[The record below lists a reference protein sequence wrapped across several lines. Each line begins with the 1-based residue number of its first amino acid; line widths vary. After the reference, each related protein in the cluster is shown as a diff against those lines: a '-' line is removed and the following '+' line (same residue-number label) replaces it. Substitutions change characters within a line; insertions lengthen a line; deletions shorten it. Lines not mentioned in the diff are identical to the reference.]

1 MLPLWEKGVGSA
13 LREASIDV
21 DGLLTCRHRLFA
33 AVEVGQADRERAYL
47 GGLVVQH
54 CLAQVGKDTG
64 RVGGGDQ
71 FSCRFCAPSGQL
83 ERQAVESHRAWRQLI
98 VDGGDR
104 CFVEAFKLA
113 LHLAQRSSS
122 CSWRFE
128 CDFDE
133 IRAAN
138 AGFDPDRRA
147 RAGLRMQQPVRF
159 RGAEPKADRAVDGG
173 AHHASPYCPL
183 DSYNWRNVSAFIA

>member
-1 MLPLWEKGVGSA
+1 MST
-13 LREASIDV
+13 AS
-21 DGLLTCRHRLFA
+21 LTCRHRLFA

-54 CLAQVGKDTG
+54 CLAQVGKNTG

-71 FSCRFCAPSGQL
+71 FSCRFCAVGPAGTTSRREPSSVAATHRRWRRSLFRRGLQVGAPLSTKIEQL
-83 ERQAVESHRAWRQLI
+83 
-98 VDGGDR
+98 
-104 CFVEAFKLA
+104 
-113 LHLAQRSSS
+113 
-122 CSWRFE
+122 SWRLE

-138 AGFDPDRRA
+138 AGFDPDRRT
-147 RAGLRMQQPVRF
+147 RASLRMQQPARF
-159 RGAEPKADRAVDGG
+159 RAAEPKADRAADGG